1 MKPKAGMKLRRPHLK
16 LMYVLVPND
25 ELQTP
30 YDVLCH
36 LHSGCADGPHAT
48 RLAMDTFLS
57 LTEFLVE
64 KYSPPFKGGQEW
76 DNRKGRT

>member
-25 ELQTP
+25 ELQTS

-36 LHSGCADGPHAT
+36 INQGCAEPAEWH
-48 RLAMDTFLS
+48 LAISTFFS
-57 LTEFLVE
+57 LTEALVE
-64 KYSPPFKGGQEW
+64 QYSPPFKGGQEW
-76 DNRKGRT
+76 DNRRREK

>member
-30 YDVLCH
+30 YDVLAH
-36 LHSGCADGPHAT
+36 INQGCAEPAEW
-48 RLAMDTFLS
+48 RLAISTFFS
-57 LTEFLVE
+57 LTEALVE
-64 KYSPPFKGGQEW
+64 KYSPPFKGGREW
-76 DNRKGRT
+76 DNRRC